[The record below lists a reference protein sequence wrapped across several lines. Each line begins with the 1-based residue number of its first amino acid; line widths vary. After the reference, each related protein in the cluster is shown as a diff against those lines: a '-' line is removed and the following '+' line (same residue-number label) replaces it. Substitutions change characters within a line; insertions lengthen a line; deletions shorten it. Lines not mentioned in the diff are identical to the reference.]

1 MHVLWNCCYRKDI
14 ERHTM
19 TKEEMLRIAKEEKE
33 RFLFLKSSCDS
44 CVPDELIEWINEVI
58 NLIEKMV
65 ML

>member
-1 MHVLWNCCYRKDI
+1 MKTIEYDNIINEI
-14 ERHTM
+14 ERHAM

>member
-1 MHVLWNCCYRKDI
+1 M
-14 ERHTM
+14 E
-19 TKEEMLRIAKEEKE
+19 KEKMLRIAKEEKE

-44 CVPDELIEWINEVI
+44 CVQDELIEWINKVI

>member
-1 MHVLWNCCYRKDI
+1 MQ
-14 ERHTM
+14 
-19 TKEEMLRIAKEEKE
+19 KEEMVRIAKEEKE
-33 RFLFLKSSCDS
+33 RCLFLKSSCDN

>member
-1 MHVLWNCCYRKDI
+1 
-14 ERHTM
+14 M

-33 RFLFLKSSCDS
+33 RFLFLKCSCDS

>member
-1 MHVLWNCCYRKDI
+1 
-14 ERHTM
+14 M
-19 TKEEMLRIAKEEKE
+19 TKEEMLRIEKEEKE